1 MLGKRRD
8 LSQHWPVIAL
18 ALLVV
23 GIFTAWLV
31 TFQVK
36 ETEVAI
42 VKTLGRPKQANGE
55 VRIYGPGL
63 HMKWPIIDE
72 VWRHDHRLQC
82 YELTKGRVEQITTS
96 DDYQIVVSTYVLWR
110 VGDPALFLKRVN
122 TTEEAE
128 NNLDAVVRNSRNNV
142 LPRHELSEL
151 INVDP
156 DKSKI
161 AEIEQEM
168 LEDLKDTALDEYGIE
183 VTYLG
188 FKHLGFPEKV
198 STKVFDRMRAERSR
212 KSQKYL
218 AEGAREAQRI
228 RAEAD
233 RKVSD
238 ILAQAQAE
246 SKRVRAEG
254 DEQAAKHYAV
264 FQKNPELAAFL
275 RKLDSL
281 RLTLSEK
288 TTLVVDTNTPPYD
301 LFLPGATD
309 LSNPSETE
317 SRSKQG
323 DGSN

>member
-1 MLGKRRD
+1 MIGKRQN

-18 ALLVV
+18 ALVVV
-23 GIFTAWLV
+23 GIFTA
-31 TFQVK
+31 
-36 ETEVAI
+36 AI
-42 VKTLGRPKQANGE
+42 VKTLGRPKEVDGQ

-63 HMKWPIIDE
+63 HLKWPIIDE
-72 VWRHDHRLQC
+72 VWSHDNRLQC
-82 YELTKGRVEQITTS
+82 YQLTKGRVEQITTS

-122 TTEEAE
+122 TTEDAE
-128 NNLDAVVRNSRNNV
+128 DRLDAVVRNSRNNV
-142 LPRHELSEL
+142 LPRHRLSEL

-156 DKSKI
+156 GESKL
-161 AEIEQEM
+161 ADIEQEM
-168 LEDLKDTALDEYGIE
+168 LRDLKDTALKEYGIE

-238 ILAQAQAE
+238 IRAQAE
-246 SKRVRAEG
+246 ADSKRIRGDG

-264 FQKNPELAAFL
+264 FQANPELAAFL

-288 TTLVVDTNTPPYD
+288 TTLIVDTTTPPYD
-301 LFLPGATD
+301 LLLPGATD
-309 LSNPSETE
+309 LPN
-317 SRSKQG
+317 QG
-323 DGSN
+323 KDQAAEAQEKKAAGSQ